1 SGRIAGTLAY
11 MSPEQLTGGPIDA
24 RSDLF
29 SFGAVLFEMASG
41 HRAFSR
47 APVDGT
53 AAIQHERSPRVT
65 DLNRDVPGALADV
78 IGKALEPDLDRRYQ
92 RASDIR
98 ADLRRAAREWESRQS
113 RSEAAGRLWTVRR
126 VAAAAAVAAAL
137 ALALALMVSA
147 RPGAPPVAKTT
158 QSVAVLPFKPLVAGD
173 TDDTYLGLGIADAL
187 IMQL

>member
-1 SGRIAGTLAY
+1 
-11 MSPEQLTGGPIDA
+11 
-24 RSDLF
+24 
-29 SFGAVLFEMASG
+29 
-41 HRAFSR
+41 
-47 APVDGT
+47 
-53 AAIQHERSPRVT
+53 
-65 DLNRDVPGALADV
+65 
-78 IGKALEPDLDRRYQ
+78 LEPDLDRRYQ

-158 QSVAVLPFKPLVAGD
+158 QSVAVLPFKPRVAGD

-187 IMQL
+187 IMQLGAFKTVTVRPLSATSRFTADRDRMTAGRELRADLILDGAIQRAGDRLRVTVS